1 MEIVCLVSSWLAYPM
16 IKPFPREL
24 DEIMQALSKDWKL
37 FFVTQ
42 ITLQNVTLSGSEGSR
57 FRR

>member
-1 MEIVCLVSSWLAYPM
+1 M